1 MKKILKYFLTYIIM
15 ITIFI
20 LSIVVISLIPS
31 EKIYENIKKSSLTLL
46 EEGDLLRCPS
56 YRKIKFDNYTDSL
69 MLNNAYSIN
78 NKSPFESA
86 MLVRENYIYGISAE
100 ATRDVLGEHI
110 QTKAQVKELEDLI
123 NNNPDQS
130 HEYARYWHGYLV
142 YLRPLLL
149 LFDYSKI
156 RIIILIVLIFLILGL
171 LYNLY
176 KLKKI
181 TTLISLTIALIC
193 VDIQLVFLSLQSMI
207 TFVIMLLSSNILI
220 KKINKNMNINLF
232 FFIIGGVTCFFDLLT
247 TPLITLGIPLI
258 LYLELTKE
266 KQVKKIIIDI
276 IKISLSWGIGYLSV
290 CITKWVIVDIFF
302 ERNVI
307 NTAIQQFFYRSDKT
321 YLNILGALIKNLT
334 YTNLSLFII
343 ISSCYLIFILN
354 RKKGSLKVKESI
366 PYFIIMNMPIIWY
379 IILSQHSDMHSFFT
393 YRLLSIS
400 FFAIETGTI
409 KLLNI
414 IKKESNYGFIEKN
427 NNKKI

>member
-1 MKKILKYFLTYIIM
+1 MKKILKYFLAYIIM
-15 ITIFI
+15 ITVFI
-20 LSIVVISLIPS
+20 LSIVAISLIPS
-31 EKIYENIKKSSLTLL
+31 EKIYENIRKSSVTLL
-46 EEGDLLRCPS
+46 KEGDLLRYPS
-56 YRKIKFDNYTDSL
+56 YRKIKLDNYTDSL

-110 QTKAQVKELEDLI
+110 QTKAQVEELENLI
-123 NNNPDQS
+123 NNNPDES

-156 RIIILIVLIFLILGL
+156 RIIILIVLIFLISRL

-207 TFVIMLLSSNILI
+207 TFVIMLSASNILI
-220 KKINKNMNINLF
+220 KKINKNVNINLF

-247 TPLITLGIPLI
+247 TPLITLGIPII

-266 KQVKKIIIDI
+266 KQVKEIIIDI
-276 IKISLSWGIGYLSV
+276 IKISLLWGIGYLSV
-290 CITKWVIVDIFF
+290 CVTKWIIVDIFF
-302 ERNVI
+302 GRNVI
-307 NTAIQQFFYRSDKT
+307 TTAIQQFFYRSNKT
-321 YLNILGALIKNLT
+321 YLNIFGALIKNLT
-334 YTNLSLFII
+334 YTNLSLFVI

-354 RKKGSLKVKESI
+354 RKKGDLKIKEAI
-366 PYFIIMNMPIIWY
+366 PYFIMMNMPIIWY
-379 IILSQHSDMHSFFT
+379 IILAQHSDMHSFFT

-414 IKKESNYGFIEKN
+414 KKKE
-427 NNKKI
+427 